1 MNLAPALV
9 AAGDVASAHRMLAS
23 TMDDPEPA
31 LGAKHSH
38 PVALLDAAVSPGLLQ
53 EDTHGP

>member
-1 MNLAPALV
+1 MNLAPARA

-38 PVALLDAAVSPGLLQ
+38 PVACRPGLLQ

>member
-1 MNLAPALV
+1 MNLAPALA
-9 AAGDVASAHRMLAS
+9 AAGDVARMLAS

-31 LGAKHSH
+31 LGTKHSH
-38 PVALLDAAVSPGLLQ
+38 PLAVLDAGVSHGLLQ

>member
-1 MNLAPALV
+1 MNLAPALA

-31 LGAKHSH
+31 LGAEHSH
-38 PVALLDAAVSPGLLQ
+38 PLAFLDAGVSHGLLQ